1 METKSPMPGLTRRGF
16 LTGVFGLAA
25 LAVVGPVGASM
36 ARPEGNGGPEPALLL
51 PGVTLGQL
59 RHIGEEL
66 NRNCRMDIAVLT
78 SYSVVGYY
86 ESIRFISAKEFYA
99 PPKAGGLRFT
109 KNGVEVDPNDYF
121 GPDRVW
127 YKVEEY
133 TV

>member
-66 NRNCRMDIAVLT
+66 NRNCVMKESCVG
-78 SYSVVGYY
+78 VVGHWHSY
-86 ESIRFISAKEFYA
+86 RFITTKRLST

-127 YKVEEY
+127 YKAEEY
-133 TV
+133 SI